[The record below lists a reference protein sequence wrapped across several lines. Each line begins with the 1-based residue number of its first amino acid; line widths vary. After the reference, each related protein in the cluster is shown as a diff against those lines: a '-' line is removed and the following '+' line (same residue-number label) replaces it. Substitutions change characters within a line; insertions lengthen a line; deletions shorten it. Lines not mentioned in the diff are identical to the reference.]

1 MARPVSDRNNSK
13 DKRGAME
20 SGGQQPAGGAT
31 AAASAAA
38 GGGAVGGDQVG
49 GGGNAPNPIVLN
61 PGDLV
66 SPPPKPSELT
76 KETPPEKNSEED
88 AEEEDEEVDK
98 QAVWLSG
105 KVDFDPNGRTRHDDE
120 LSKKHKSF
128 IQQLVY
134 QIARASSKLEKGDE

>member
-1 MARPVSDRNNSK
+1 M
-13 DKRGAME
+13 
-20 SGGQQPAGGAT
+20 
-31 AAASAAA
+31 
-38 GGGAVGGDQVG
+38 GGDQVG

-76 KETPPEKNSEED
+76 KKTPEKDS
-88 AEEEDEEVDK
+88 EEDEEGEEVEK

-120 LSKKHKSF
+120 LSEKHKSF

-134 QIARASSKLEKGDE
+134 QIARASSKLEEGDE